1 MEHLARR
8 NSQGLQVSHKA
19 HFVADMYAFR
29 FFLVFATLAVANR
42 ISAQTEP
49 LTLAQALGAV
59 EGVNVTVLLSR
70 ESAAQALEASNQQ
83 RVGLMPIVGLSGNQK
98 RTEAVSVTSSGA
110 LTQTPATNRF
120 DGKLTGNLAVLNPQQ
135 LSAYKASRVGIAVA
149 QADYQATLQTALT
162 SVAQTFFAHLR
173 NLRRIEVLD
182 ANTARAKALVDLAL
196 NQLSAG
202 VATQIDVTRAESLLA
217 QADQARLQQDT
228 VVYQSAVLLQ
238 RLLDLD
244 PARRLALAD
253 FEVRRVN
260 AGNFAD
266 GFEQTTFA
274 KRADWLRAQ
283 KAVEQ
288 SKVDVQTAKFQRLP
302 ALGLSGEYG
311 YAAAEI
317 LDNANKQAWFAG
329 ATVTVPI
336 FDGFKSGA
344 DRRAALSRQRAQAVR
359 LHNLELQISAE
370 LRLAQQ
376 DASSR
381 FAQIAVAE
389 KSLHL
394 AEQELELAQK
404 RFQQGVAD
412 NREIIEAQNRLAIA
426 SDGRVEAI
434 YQYNLSRVEL
444 ARAKGDVRGIL
455 AERAE

>member
-1 MEHLARR
+1 MH
-8 NSQGLQVSHKA
+8 V
-19 HFVADMYAFR
+19 FR
-29 FFLVFATLAVANR
+29 FFLFFVALAVVNQV
-42 ISAQTEP
+42 SAQTEP
-49 LTLAQALGAV
+49 LSLAQALGAV

-70 ESAAQALEASNQQ
+70 ESAAQALEVAQQQ
-83 RVGLMPIVGLSGNQK
+83 RVGLMPIVGLSANQR
-98 RTEAVSVTSSGA
+98 RTEAVSVASSGA
-110 LTQTPATNRF
+110 LTQTPATARF
-120 DGKLTGNLAVLNPQQ
+120 DGKLSGTIAVLNPQQ
-135 LSAYKASRVGIAVA
+135 LSAYQSARVGIAVA

-162 SVAQTFFAHLR
+162 AVAQTFFTHLR
-173 NLRRIEVLD
+173 NLRRIQVLD
-182 ANTARAKALVDLAL
+182 ANIARAKALVDLAL

-217 QADQARLQQDT
+217 QAEQARLQQDT
-228 VVYQSAVLLQ
+228 VVYQSALVLQ

-260 AGNFAD
+260 ASTFAD
-266 GFEQTTFA
+266 GFERTTFTQ
-274 KRADWLRAQ
+274 RADWLRAQ

-288 SKVDVQTAKFQRLP
+288 AKVDVQTARFQRLP
-302 ALGLSGEYG
+302 ALGVSGEYG
-311 YAAAEI
+311 YVASELGDAAT
-317 LDNANKQAWFAG
+317 KQAWFAG
-329 ATVTVPI
+329 ATLTVPI

-344 DRRAALSRQRAQAVR
+344 DRRAALSRQRAQALR

-376 DASSR
+376 DATSR
-381 FAQIAVAE
+381 FTQIAVAE
-389 KSLHL
+389 KSLQL

-426 SDGRVEAI
+426 SDGRVEAV

-455 AERAE
+455 AERVE

>member
-1 MEHLARR
+1 LIVVMH
-8 NSQGLQVSHKA
+8 V
-19 HFVADMYAFR
+19 FR
-29 FFLVFATLAVANR
+29 FFLLFVAVAVVNCV
-42 ISAQTEP
+42 SAQTES
-49 LTLAQALGAV
+49 LSLAQALGAV
-59 EGVNVTVLLSR
+59 EGVNVSVLLSR

-98 RTEAVSVTSSGA
+98 RTEAVSVASSGA

-120 DGKLTGNLAVLNPQQ
+120 DGKLTGNVAVLNPQQ

-162 SVAQTFFAHLR
+162 SVAQTFFTHLR

-182 ANTARAKALVDLAL
+182 ANTSRAKALVNLAL

-217 QADQARLQQDT
+217 QAEQARLQQDT
-228 VVYQSAVLLQ
+228 VVYQSALLLQ

-288 SKVDVQTAKFQRLP
+288 ARVDVQTAKFQRLP

-311 YAAAEI
+311 YVSTEF
-317 LDNANKQAWFAG
+317 LDNSNQPAWFAG
-329 ATVTVPI
+329 ATVTIPI

-376 DASSR
+376 DAASR

-426 SDGRVEAI
+426 SDGRVEAV

-455 AERAE
+455 AERVE